1 MDVNSLNNSNRTMI
15 VANILT
21 NSKVFQIYQNGI
33 KFFEIEIEQDEYF
46 YNDYSNCR
54 YNCADG

>member
-15 VANILT
+15 VTNILT
-21 NSKVFQIYQNGI
+21 NSKVSQIYQNGI
-33 KFFEIEIEQDEYF
+33 KFFEIDIEQDEYF
-46 YNDYSNCR
+46 YSDYSNCR